1 MAVTGAPSWIWR
13 RNRVILSFAVLIL
26 SACME
31 VSEPSG
37 TQEPAFATLPSPTPK
52 TDMDNSSSSCRIHDE
67 IPADHMT
74 TLSLPEIDVTALQK
88 QDQNLPKDTPLR
100 FAWTMEADIDPKT
113 YGKWE
118 MIDDKLQVWRLKII
132 SPQALSLSLGFTSF
146 NMPAGGCLFVYSPDH
161 NRVLGPY
168 TIDDNAEHGQ
178 LWTPTIDGEEVV
190 IEVSVPKNGV
200 SGMQLVLGSINQG
213 YKND

>member
-1 MAVTGAPSWIWR
+1 MAVNEAPSWIWR
-13 RNRVILSFAVLIL
+13 RNRVILSFA
-26 SACME
+26 SACMAMP
-31 VSEPSG
+31 EPAG
-37 TQEPAFATLPSPTPK
+37 TEEPAFATRPSPTPK

-67 IPADHMT
+67 IPADDMT
-74 TLSLPEIDVTALQK
+74 TLSLPEIDVTGLQK
-88 QDQNLPKDTPLR
+88 QDQSLPKDAPLR
-100 FAWTMEADIDPKT
+100 FARTTEADIDPKT

-118 MIDDKLQVWRLKII
+118 TTDDDLQVWRLKII

-161 NRVLGPY
+161 NQVLGPY

-190 IEVSVPKNGV
+190 IEVSVPKDGV
-200 SGMQLVLGSINQG
+200 SGLQLVLGSINQG
-213 YKND
+213 YKK